1 MTTHGAVRI
10 FCLVICSEGFS
21 ALEWVAFVTG
31 VVSVYLSTRENVWS
45 WPTAIVNVSLY
56 FVLFYRTGLYSDM
69 GLQLV
74 YLALSIYGWYQ
85 WLFGGANRTE
95 LHVSR
100 ARPALWLISLGAGVV
115 FWLLLASITTRLQ
128 GVALPRLDAALT
140 TLSLVA
146 QWMMTRKVLEN
157 WALWIVADVIYVPM
171 YIYKGLCLT
180 AALYAIFLGL
190 AILGWVHWKR
200 SWTARTQPA

>member
-1 MTTHGAVRI
+1 MTSFWSFCYWLTAHGSSCLEFVAVSFGI
-10 FCLVICSEGFS
+10 
-21 ALEWVAFVTG
+21 
-31 VVSVYLSTRENVWS
+31 VSVFLSVRENIWS

-56 FVLFYRTGLYSDM
+56 FLLFYRTGLYSDM

-100 ARPALWLISLGAGVV
+100 ARPAIWLISLGSGVV

-128 GVALPRLDAALT
+128 GV
-140 TLSLVA
+140 
-146 QWMMTRKVLEN
+146 
-157 WALWIVADVIYVPM
+157 
-171 YIYKGLCLT
+171 
-180 AALYAIFLGL
+180 
-190 AILGWVHWKR
+190 
-200 SWTARTQPA
+200 